1 MLIDE
6 VVIEISAG
14 KGGDG
19 AVAFR
24 REKYVDKGGPAG
36 GNGGAGGS
44 VIFVGY
50 EGKNTLLDLR
60 YQKHIKA
67 KNGENGKSK
76 NMNGKDASNTYI
88 KVPLGTLVSDLNGK
102 LIGEVTKHNE
112 ELVVA
117 HGGRGG
123 RGNTSFKSNKNQAPE
138 FAEKGLPGESLKV
151 KVELKIMADVGLVG
165 FPNAGKST
173 LLSSISNA
181 RPKIDSYPFT
191 TLEPNLGMV
200 NYFDHDFI
208 VADIPGIL
216 ENAHQGVGLGLR
228 FLRHIERCRVFVY
241 VLDISESSP
250 LNQYQILKN
259 ELKAYDE
266 KLIDRPELILLSKCD
281 LVDDAKIAQIKKDFS
296 NAIFVSALT
305 TWNLD
310 ELLKQLVNILKDLP
324 PIQLVPDI
332 KIYDEPL
339 LNEKLYEIKIIDDI
353 FIITGDVIEKLF
365 YRTDFSNDA
374 SVKRFSYQLRS
385 LGIDQQLRKLGV
397 SNGDTI
403 RILNYEFEFFD

>member
-6 VVIEISAG
+6 VVVDISAG

-44 VIFVGY
+44 IIFVGY

-76 NMNGKDASNTYI
+76 NMNGKGAANTYV
-88 KVPLGTLVSDLNGK
+88 KVPLGTLVSDISGKIIGEITKHDEK
-102 LIGEVTKHNE
+102 LI
-112 ELVVA
+112 VA

-138 FAEKGLPGESLKV
+138 FAEKGLPGEALKI

-173 LLSSISNA
+173 LISSISNA

-200 NYFDHDFI
+200 NHYDYDFV
-208 VADIPGIL
+208 VADIPGII

-241 VLDISESSP
+241 VLDISNQNP
-250 LNQYQILKN
+250 IDQYQILKS

-266 KLIDRPELILLSKCD
+266 KLIDRPELILLTKCD
-281 LVDDAKIAQIKKDFS
+281 LVDENKIKEIKKTFP

-310 ELLKQLVNILKDLP
+310 SLLNQLVKTLKELP
-324 PIQLVPDI
+324 PIKLIPEI
-332 KIYDEPL
+332 KIYDEPI
-339 LNEKLYEIKIIDDI
+339 LNEKLYDIKLIDDAYVLI
-353 FIITGDVIEKLF
+353 GDVIEKLF

-385 LGIDQQLRKLGV
+385 LGVDEQLRKLGV
-397 SNGDTI
+397 RNGDTI
-403 RILNYEFEFFD
+403 RILNYEFEFYD

>member
-6 VVIEISAG
+6 VVVDISAG

-44 VIFVGY
+44 IIFVGY

-76 NMNGKDASNTYI
+76 NMNGKGAANTYV
-88 KVPLGTLVSDLNGK
+88 KVPLGTLVSDISGK
-102 LIGEVTKHNE
+102 IIGEITKHDE
-112 ELVVA
+112 ELIVA

-138 FAEKGLPGESLKV
+138 FAEKGLPGEALKI

-173 LLSSISNA
+173 LISSISNA

-200 NYFDHDFI
+200 NHYDYDFV
-208 VADIPGIL
+208 VADIPGII

-241 VLDISESSP
+241 VLDISNQNP
-250 LNQYQILKN
+250 IDQYQILKS

-266 KLIDRPELILLSKCD
+266 KLIDRPELILLTKCD
-281 LVDDAKIAQIKKDFS
+281 LVDENKIKEIKKTFP

-310 ELLKQLVNILKDLP
+310 SLLNQLVKTLKELP
-324 PIQLVPDI
+324 PIKLIPEI
-332 KIYDEPL
+332 KIYDEPI
-339 LNEKLYEIKIIDDI
+339 LNEKLYDIKLIDDAYVLI
-353 FIITGDVIEKLF
+353 GDVIEKLF

-385 LGIDQQLRKLGV
+385 LGVDEQLRKLGV
-397 SNGDTI
+397 RNGDTI
-403 RILNYEFEFFD
+403 RILNYEFEFYD

>member
-6 VVIEISAG
+6 VVVDISAG

-44 VIFVGY
+44 IIFVGY

-76 NMNGKDASNTYI
+76 NMNGKGAANTYV
-88 KVPLGTLVSDLNGK
+88 KVPLGTLVSDISGKIIGEITKHDEK
-102 LIGEVTKHNE
+102 LI
-112 ELVVA
+112 VA

-138 FAEKGLPGESLKV
+138 FAEKGLPGEALKI

-173 LLSSISNA
+173 LISSISNA

-200 NYFDHDFI
+200 NHYDYDFV
-208 VADIPGIL
+208 VADIPGII

-241 VLDISESSP
+241 VLDISNQNP
-250 LNQYQILKN
+250 IDQYQILKS

-266 KLIDRPELILLSKCD
+266 KLIDRPELILLTKCD
-281 LVDDAKIAQIKKDFS
+281 LVDENKIKEIKKTFP

-305 TWNLD
+305 AWNLD
-310 ELLKQLVNILKDLP
+310 SLLNQLVKTLKELP
-324 PIQLVPDI
+324 PIKLIPEI
-332 KIYDEPL
+332 KIYDEPI
-339 LNEKLYEIKIIDDI
+339 LNEKLYDIKLIDDAYVLI
-353 FIITGDVIEKLF
+353 GDVIEKLF

-385 LGIDQQLRKLGV
+385 LGVDEQLRKLGV
-397 SNGDTI
+397 RNGDTI
-403 RILNYEFEFFD
+403 RILNYEFEFYD